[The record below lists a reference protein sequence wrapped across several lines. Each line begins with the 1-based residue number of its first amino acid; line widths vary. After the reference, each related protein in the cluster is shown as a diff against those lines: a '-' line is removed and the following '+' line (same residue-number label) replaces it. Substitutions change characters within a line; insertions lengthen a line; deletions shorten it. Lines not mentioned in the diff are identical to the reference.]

1 MLIDESSIL
10 NLFPIGSTVS
20 HFVISI
26 YIHTVKDFGRHLTL
40 MPTAK
45 LVIAETTGSEPGY
58 LSAEHTYNKATLALT
73 EPLQS
78 LTMRYKIALEIKEKN
93 SLAWVYAIYI
103 YT

>member
-1 MLIDESSIL
+1 
-10 NLFPIGSTVS
+10 
-20 HFVISI
+20 
-26 YIHTVKDFGRHLTL
+26 

-45 LVIAETTGSEPGY
+45 LVIAEVTGSEPGY
-58 LSAEHTYNKATLALT
+58 LSAEHTYNKATLALI

-93 SLAWVYAIYI
+93 SLARVYAIYI